1 MKIIEFGHVT
11 FMVLL
16 PAKMLAEVKARL
28 GSIFTTSSFSFSD
41 LSITFRADACCTW
54 SFLNI
59 LFNPMENTMYYE
71 AINLA

>member
-1 MKIIEFGHVT
+1 MKIIEFGHVN

-16 PAKMLAEVKARL
+16 LSKMLVEAKARL

-41 LSITFRADACCTW
+41 LSITFRADVCCIW
-54 SFLNI
+54 SFLSI
-59 LFNPMENTMYYE
+59 LFNTMENTMYYE